1 MYLLFQILILFKKKA
16 TTILGNNSFKC
27 TLDGLFEDENDCRM
41 YYECLWIGT
50 AFEKQ
55 EHIRCAEKL
64 IYNPRKHRCDDI
76 NEFEGQFANGVQTG
90 EELLEFMRFRN
101 CIGFKN
107 LLDESIMT
115 TTVETTVEYTSP
127 PADYYPQI
135 LNQTKIE
142 HQIKEKNKI
151 FIDSIQND
159 EEVYLSTPTVST
171 STTTFSIPT
180 KILIEPTP
188 STSTLKMTTST
199 KQLKKTTKL
208 LQYDEIPFK
217 FSAHK
222 SKISKNRSKSSKST
236 EKPINLI
243 RLNSTESNS
252 TIHKQPFQ
260 TLYLVQDERLFIG
273 KKSVSTQSNIMNNK
287 LINDEILAKRNKPKP
302 SGATLKTSNQ
312 EYKIY
317 IRKPVL
323 DISLE
328 QLSIINNSSTNS
340 TRLTRISSA
349 LNNKII
355 LDKEFNTNVT
365 HSPSDDLRTA
375 TIPVFRGR
383 KLLSI
388 DLEFDENV
396 NNNSL
401 FDDDTT
407 TTVDDEEIES
417 KDSKMIPDK
426 DEIVHEFTNQI
437 MKNFNQSTSNVK
449 NDNMTSESA
458 ESRLS
463 KRGKSDNS
471 STTASDVPSTT
482 LINKTNRKNLKKMN
496 KINNETYNNNQENPE
511 KDLLNKIQAKLIY
524 GYLRNSTIPSL
535 IVSKLFENDQNNPFI
550 SAIKKPLKL
559 VKLLP
564 KLNQSI
570 TEDKLDNLLNE
581 SSKRKLDQ
589 LLENYLNEIKANK
602 SYSTLAKELENDEL
616 KILKYLNNTVK
627 KENVEE
633 EFTEPINPNLFQ
645 SKINTSVKYVQ
656 DVPPTTTI
664 LPPKSTQPKTK
675 LIPPLTTH
683 SLRKSTSKKNLN
695 KNLTSDSHFAPI
707 TTFKPVKTSN
717 SKPFLQ
723 TYRINQTKKLPN
735 QFASLKLN
743 YDRNS
748 QITKID
754 EVERGGKF
762 QRLRIIPTD
771 TLIECKENDFGLECS
786 CSITLSPPK
795 CKQLINSF
803 LSSCRILGCKNNGR
817 CINMAYKYPSN
828 FFKFKKLNFFHFFDN
843 FKSLS
848 INDNI
853 KH

>member
-1 MYLLFQILILFKKKA
+1 M
-16 TTILGNNSFKC
+16 
-27 TLDGLFEDENDCRM
+27 FEDENDCRM

-55 EHIRCAEKL
+55 EHIKCADKL

-107 LLDESIMT
+107 FIDESILT
-115 TTVETTVEYTSP
+115 TTVETTVELTSP
-127 PADYYPQI
+127 PVDYYPQI

-142 HQIKEKNKI
+142 EEISENDKI
-151 FIDSIQND
+151 FLDLIQNY
-159 EEVYLSTPTVST
+159 ELTSVSTPTTTSSSST
-171 STTTFSIPT
+171 PT
-180 KILIEPTP
+180 KAFTIPSTKIDSPP
-188 STSTLKMTTST
+188 STSTLKMTLSTS
-199 KQLKKTTKL
+199 QMKKTTKL
-208 LQYDEIPFK
+208 LQHDEIPAK
-217 FSAHK
+217 LPVHK
-222 SKISKNRSKSSKST
+222 PKISKHRNKSSKGTT

-243 RLNSTESNS
+243 KLNSTESNS

-260 TLYLVQDERLFIG
+260 TLNLVQDERLFIG
-273 KKSVSTQSNIMNNK
+273 KKSLSSQSNIMNNK
-287 LINDEILAKRNKPKP
+287 LINDEILSKINKTKP
-302 SGATLKTSNQ
+302 SGATLKTSHQ

-317 IRKPVL
+317 IRKPIL
-323 DISLE
+323 DTTLE
-328 QLSIINNSSTNS
+328 RLSMINNSNTNGS
-340 TRLTRISSA
+340 RLTRISSA

-355 LDKEFNTNVT
+355 LDKEFNRNVT
-365 HSPSDDLRTA
+365 HSSTYDLT
-375 TIPVFRGR
+375 TTSIPVFRGR
-383 KLLSI
+383 KLLSV
-388 DLEFDENV
+388 DLEMDENV

-401 FDDDTT
+401 LDDETT

-417 KDSKMIPDK
+417 KDLKLIPDK

-437 MKNFNQSTSNVK
+437 MKNFNQSTSNTK
-449 NDNMTSESA
+449 NDSMIVESA

-471 STTASDVPSTT
+471 SSTT
-482 LINKTNRKNLKKMN
+482 SSIQTSTTTLNRANRKHNKKINN
-496 KINNETYNNNQENPE
+496 KINNETNNSQER
-511 KDLLNKIQAKLIY
+511 DLLNKIQAKLIY

-550 SAIKKPLKL
+550 SAIKKPKKL

-581 SSKRKLDQ
+581 SSKKKLDQ

-602 SYSTLAKELENDEL
+602 SYSTLAKELENDEI
-616 KILKYLNNTVK
+616 KILKYLNNTLK
-627 KENVEE
+627 KEKVDE
-633 EFTEPINPNLFQ
+633 EFTEPINPNLFKNENNTQ
-645 SKINTSVKYVQ
+645 VINVQ
-656 DVPPTTTI
+656 QVPSTT
-664 LPPKSTQPKTK
+664 LLQPKSTQPNIK
-675 LIPPLTTH
+675 LTPPTTTTN
-683 SLRKSTSKKNLN
+683 LPKPTSKTISN
-695 KNLTSDSHFAPI
+695 KNLTSNFVPI
-707 TTFKPVKTSN
+707 TTFKPIKTSN

-817 CINMAYKYPSN
+817 CINMAYKYPS
-828 FFKFKKLNFFHFFDN
+828 KY
-843 FKSLS
+843 S
-848 INDNI
+848 
-853 KH
+853 

>member
-1 MYLLFQILILFKKKA
+1 
-16 TTILGNNSFKC
+16 
-27 TLDGLFEDENDCRM
+27 M

-55 EHIRCAEKL
+55 EHIRCADKL

-107 LLDESIMT
+107 LLDESILT
-115 TTVETTVEYTSP
+115 TTIETTIEYTSP
-127 PADYYPQI
+127 PADYYPQV

-142 HQIKEKNKI
+142 EEILENDKIYFDSTKN
-151 FIDSIQND
+151 N
-159 EEVYLSTPTVST
+159 EVTSLPTPTSTTTST
-171 STTTFSIPT
+171 STTTFTIPT
-180 KILIEPTP
+180 TIKTESAP
-188 STSTLKMTTST
+188 STSTLKMTSST

-208 LQYDEIPFK
+208 LQYDEIPAK
-217 FSAHK
+217 LHIHK
-222 SKISKNRSKSSKST
+222 SKFPKNRNKSSKGTS

-243 RLNSTESNS
+243 RLNSTESNA

-273 KKSVSTQSNIMNNK
+273 KKSVSSQSNIMNNK
-287 LINDEILAKRNKPKP
+287 LIHDEIVSKRNKTKP
-302 SGATLKTSNQ
+302 SVGASLKTSNQ

-323 DISLE
+323 DTSLE
-328 QLSIINNSSTNS
+328 RLSIINNSNMNG

-355 LDKEFNTNVT
+355 LDKEFNRNVT
-365 HSPSDDLRTA
+365 HSSTNDLRTTA
-375 TIPVFRGR
+375 IPVFRGR

-388 DLEFDENV
+388 DLEFDEAV
-396 NNNSL
+396 NHNSL
-401 FDDDTT
+401 LDDETT

-437 MKNFNQSTSNVK
+437 MKNFNQSTSTDKNVSI
-449 NDNMTSESA
+449 TVESA
-458 ESRLS
+458 ETRLS

-471 STTASDVPSTT
+471 STTMQPATT
-482 LINKTNRKNLKKMN
+482 VQNKTNRKHGRKMN
-496 KINNETYNNNQENPE
+496 NKMNNETNSQENQE

-535 IVSKLFENDQNNPFI
+535 IVSKLFENDQNNPLI
-550 SAIKKPLKL
+550 SAIKKPFKL

-589 LLENYLNEIKANK
+589 LLESYLNEIKANK
-602 SYSTLAKELENDEL
+602 SYSALAKELESDEL
-616 KILKYLNNTVK
+616 KILKYLNNTLK
-627 KENVEE
+627 KENLEE
-633 EFTEPINPNLFQ
+633 EFTEPINPSLFK
-645 SKINTSVKYVQ
+645 SKNITLVKHIQ
-656 DVPPTTTI
+656 QAPSTTI
-664 LPPKSTQPKTK
+664 LPTKSTQPKTK
-675 LIPPLTTH
+675 LIPPTTTT
-683 SLRKSTSKKNLN
+683 SLKKSTSKQN
-695 KNLTSDSHFAPI
+695 KNLTLDSHFIPI

-817 CINMAYKYPSN
+817 CINMAYKYPSMIL
-828 FFKFKKLNFFHFFDN
+828 F
-843 FKSLS
+843 
-848 INDNI
+848 IMYT
-853 KH
+853 